1 MEINQFEYN
10 IFERDGRDASSK
22 AKKDVSDILRNR
34 GCIKIYNPS
43 KYRPIRIIQQ
53 FFSIILLPKGSTLYV
68 QYHANISFFYRLLKL
83 KKSIKKIAI
92 IHDME
97 SLRKEMSLSEEIGL
111 LNCFD
116 FIVSHNKRM
125 TDYLKENNVKA
136 KIVDL
141 QIFDYLLD
149 DAISVNNKYEK
160 NTVFY
165 AGNLIKPVFLTQL
178 SKIGTRISFNIYGA
192 EFKGIDRILSQNNVA
207 YKGSFRPEQLIA
219 NVEGGW
225 GLVWDGDSLA
235 TCSGVTGEYMM
246 FNNPHKV
253 SMCIVSERP
262 IIIWSKAAMAD
273 YILRKKLGVV
283 VDSLYDIPNV
293 LHNMSDEEY
302 QTIIQNVRIEK
313 KRLVNGQSL
322 KEALDTLLKK

>member
-1 MEINQFEYN
+1 MGTKQFEYN
-10 IFERDGRDASSK
+10 VFDRDGRDASSK
-22 AKKDVSDILRNR
+22 AKKDVSEILKKR
-34 GCIKIYNPS
+34 GCHKLYNPS
-43 KYRPIRIIQQ
+43 KYRPVRIIQQ
-53 FFSIILLPKGSTLYV
+53 FFAILFLPNDSTIYV
-68 QYHANISFFYRLLKL
+68 QHYSIYHFFYKVLNL

-97 SLRKEMSLSEEIGL
+97 SLRKEMSVSEEIGL

-116 FIVSHNKRM
+116 YIVSHNKRM
-125 TDYLKENNVKA
+125 TEYLKENNVKA

-149 DAISVNNKYEK
+149 DAISVNKKYDK

-178 SKIGTRISFNIYGA
+178 SKIGTKISFNIYGA

-225 GLVWDGDSLA
+225 GLVWDGDSLE
-235 TCSGVTGEYMM
+235 TCSGVTGEYMRY
-246 FNNPHKV
+246 NNPHKV

-262 IIIWSKAAMAD
+262 IIIWSQAAMAE
-273 YILRKKLGVV
+273 YIIKNRLGVV
-283 VDSLYDIPNV
+283 VDSLFDLPDILQSISNE
-293 LHNMSDEEY
+293 DY
-302 QTIIQNVRIEK
+302 QQIVQNVRIEK

-322 KEALDTLLKK
+322 KEALDNLLM